1 MIFVFAPTKFCSFF
15 LKKLLL
21 LQLWSKFVRIARGGK
36 GGEKFPCSFS
46 IYDYWAACDK
56 VNRNIGFVVSVAKLM
71 AARKQRTGQT
81 EHQEN
86 RLRLQAVEPDA
97 PR

>member
-1 MIFVFAPTKFCSFF
+1 M
-15 LKKLLL
+15 
-21 LQLWSKFVRIARGGK
+21 RIARGGK

>member
-1 MIFVFAPTKFCSFF
+1 M
-15 LKKLLL
+15 
-21 LQLWSKFVRIARGGK
+21 RIARGGK
-36 GGEKFPCSFS
+36 GGEQFPCSFS

-71 AARKQRTGQT
+71 AARKQRTGQR
-81 EHQEN
+81 EHHEN
-86 RLRLQAVEPDA
+86 RLRLQAVKPDA